1 MVTLNMIGGGFQ
13 HEVCSTAHNV
23 PKHIVWDKSRHE
35 GDISVHIDD
44 SIFNIP
50 VNPTKVNVALFSESP
65 YFTQRLQ
72 SYLLET
78 DLGRQHAKKFKHIFS
93 CDKEFLKKHPEAQY
107 VVPTAC
113 PWVKD
118 RQIFPKTKTVSIVAS
133 AKRAAPGHQ
142 LRHMVIETYKG
153 HLDVYGGGYNPIP
166 EKGVG
171 LNDYMFS
178 FAIENIKVDGYFTE
192 KIADCFATGTI
203 PVYWGDSTISDH
215 FLEEGIVRITDDFDV
230 LGLTKDLYMSK
241 MEAVKE
247 NFRRAMEF
255 PCSEDYMYLNYLK

>member
-1 MVTLNMIGGGFQ
+1 M
-13 HEVCSTAHNV
+13 
-23 PKHIVWDKSRHE
+23 
-35 GDISVHIDD
+35 
-44 SIFNIP
+44 
-50 VNPTKVNVALFSESP
+50 
-65 YFTQRLQ
+65 
-72 SYLLET
+72 
-78 DLGRQHAKKFKHIFS
+78 
-93 CDKEFLKKHPEAQY
+93 
-107 VVPTAC
+107 
-113 PWVKD
+113 
-118 RQIFPKTKTVSIVAS
+118 
-133 AKRAAPGHQ
+133 
-142 LRHMVIETYKG
+142 IETYKG

>member
-1 MVTLNMIGGGFQ
+1 MIGGGFQ

-44 SIFNIP
+44 AIFNIP